1 MNGTWWGPSWGLLKQ
16 ENFRYA
22 LLRRW
27 QSGDGVVWLLV
38 QGGVQSWESS
48 SIFRSSGGK
57 GAGDFFGLIQAATAR
72 FKFVWAKS
80 WIELQWPKD
89 AAKLWQIWKRK
100 NVLQGHCC
108 VGPSLHSVDNTL
120 HFFLKLSLFTSQ
132 IALMKLRLC
141 TGIVDTNTASK
152 SSQLSGRFTGENYHQ
167 FCAEFFDWLGC
178 PIPLSESS
186 ILNQFKFIDSLERFV
201 IGTNEIMY
209 NGHEFGFIDLGHRG
223 TSSFCCMIDFLPHV
237 IILKLSPSQ
246 EIWMLKPEIEP
257 NPVWSFK
264 FLMIDFLLPHVMI
277 FKFWDL
283 SRNVGSCW
291 ITSMNPFPWFFHD
304 QFPQVMIHKSFQFFC
319 IHEIWMT
326 PWLKPSQTILGGLNF
341 SWSISFILPVKIHQ
355 ISDL

>member
-152 SSQLSGRFTGENYHQ
+152 SSQLSGRFTGENYHH

-186 ILNQFKFIDSLERFV
+186 ILNKFKFIDSLERFV
-201 IGTNEIMY
+201 IGTSEIMY

-326 PWLKPSQTILGGLNF
+326 PFHGWNQARPF
-341 SWSISFILPVKIHQ
+341 WEV
-355 ISDL
+355 